1 MERIRFISYRDKQI
15 LLVDLAHC
23 SADETEETLRT
34 APDYVTTQP
43 PGSVLLLADF
53 TGASFDEDV
62 TRTMQQTAVFDKPYI
77 KKSAWIGTESL
88 PASFQQT
95 VSEFSRREFPVF
107 KSKTEALDWLT
118 ED

>member
-1 MERIRFISYRDKQI
+1 MERIRFISYRGKQI

-23 SADETEETLRT
+23 SAAESEETLRT
-34 APDYVTTQP
+34 APDYVTAQP
-43 PGSVLLLADF
+43 LGSVLALVDF

-62 TRTMQQTAVFDKPYI
+62 IRTMQQTTVFDKPYI

-88 PASFQQT
+88 PALFRET
-95 VSEFSRREFPVF
+95 VSRFSRREFPVF
-107 KSKTEALDWLT
+107 KSKTEALEWLA

>member
-1 MERIRFISYRDKQI
+1 MERIRLISYRGKQI

-23 SADETEETLRT
+23 SAAECEETLRT
-34 APDYVTTQP
+34 TPDFVTTQP

-53 TGASFDEDV
+53 TGALFDEDV
-62 TRTMQQTAVFDKPYI
+62 MRTLQQTAVFDKPYV

-88 PASFQQT
+88 PALVRET
-95 VSEFSRREFPVF
+95 VSKFSRREFPVF
-107 KSKTEALDWLT
+107 KSKTAALEWLT